1 MARLITT
8 EHHMQKP
15 PPIGKTWL
23 DGVPWIDIED
33 LAPAEPRTRIED
45 VPRPLQQKLR
55 ECWLRGVPEAEL
67 ARIFQL
73 PIEWMPLLIAD
84 DSNPN

>member
-1 MARLITT
+1 MK
-8 EHHMQKP
+8 KP
-15 PPIGKTWL
+15 PASDKPFKTWL